1 LLLRIRDP
9 RDRVAW
15 QDFVR
20 LYAPLIHAYGM
31 RRGLQDASAAD
42 LVQQVLMRVS
52 QAAAGFEYDPRRG
65 SFRGWLLTIT
75 RHEWLKMIRH
85 ASREPAGS
93 GESAVRQWLEQQ
105 PDESADEA
113 FWNDAH
119 QRNLFH
125 WAAEKVKP
133 EFRETTWRAFW
144 MTAVEGQ
151 DIDAVAAEL
160 QMTRGAIYIA
170 RSRIVARLRL
180 EIEAVEGESK

>member
-1 LLLRIRDP
+1 
-9 RDRVAW
+9 
-15 QDFVR
+15 
-20 LYAPLIHAYGM
+20 
-31 RRGLQDASAAD
+31 
-42 LVQQVLMRVS
+42 
-52 QAAAGFEYDPRRG
+52 
-65 SFRGWLLTIT
+65 
-75 RHEWLKMIRH
+75 MIRH

-93 GESAVRQWLEQQ
+93 GESAVRQRLEQQ

-113 FWNDAH
+113 LWNDAY

-125 WAAEKVKP
+125 WAAERIKP

-180 EIEAVEGESK
+180 EIEAVEGKRE